1 MSVALQPNATQAI
14 TRTTRTF
21 ERPHGPL
28 VVDVWDAQTETAAA
42 PILLVHG
49 WGGTGSYWEKT
60 ARALSKTAQ
69 VIVPDLPGTGRSQPI
84 RRTHNLFDQ
93 VAVLAEMLD
102 LLGLERVQIVAHSM
116 GSAMSVLLAAQHPN
130 RVERLVLTSLTF
142 FMTKQQ
148 EQIYENVMRM
158 FRVSM
163 YFRPNWL
170 VDVPGMTRMM
180 GQQYFHRL
188 PPDKAVL
195 RQGLQD
201 YLDLDRATALACADN
216 ATDERIK
223 AAGYDVQ
230 CPTLLVVCRQDL
242 MMPLENVDFTAEIIP
257 NCDVRWIEDCGHLPM
272 VEKPT
277 EYLGILREFLD
288 L

>member
-1 MSVALQPNATQAI
+1 MTATRERPNSPTIAKI
-14 TRTTRTF
+14 TRTF
-21 ERPHGPL
+21 ERPYGPL
-28 VVDVWDAQTETAAA
+28 VVDIWEPETQATVT

-49 WGGTGSYWEKT
+49 WGGTGSYWEQM
-60 ARALSKTAQ
+60 ARALSKTAR

-93 VAVLAEMLD
+93 VDVLAELLD
-102 LLGLERVQIVAHSM
+102 LLELDNVQIVGHSM
-116 GSAMSVLLAAQHPN
+116 GSAMSTLLASKYPR

-148 EQIYENVMRM
+148 EHIYENVMRV

-163 YFRPNWL
+163 HFRPNWL
-170 VDVPGMTRMM
+170 VDVPGMTRML

-188 PPDKAVL
+188 PSDKAVL

-201 YLDLDRATALACADN
+201 YLDLDRATAVACANN
-216 ATDERIK
+216 ATDMRIK
-223 AAGYDVQ
+223 EAGYQVQ
-230 CPTLLVVCRQDL
+230 APTLLVVCRQDL

-257 NCDVRWIEDCGHLPM
+257 DCDIRWIEECGHLPM
-272 VEKPT
+272 VEKPD
-277 EYLGILREFLD
+277 EYLAILREFLE